1 MLLTLMVLFGF
12 VACSEKEEAAP
23 AAESEP
29 TEEAAVE
36 VNYVEEAALDH
47 FANLPSDNNMIKEDA
62 FVEKVLAGE
71 DMFVL
76 DIRQPDVYNENHVK
90 GAVNVPW
97 GSAIG
102 EALDRL
108 PMDKTIYVYCYT
120 GQTANQTVAA
130 LSVAGFDIKSVRFGW
145 NLGISKVEGYEEAS
159 ETTANS
165 LPEPQGNYFETGVKE
180 AVVDYFNGLADVSD
194 SIWKNYK
201 ISEDNAKKLID
212 EGSDDIYVLSIRR
225 AEHYSEGH
233 IPGAVNIPWGK
244 GMQES
249 FDSLPMDKK
258 IITYCYTG
266 QTAGQTVGIL
276 RFLGYDAY
284 SLNGGMGT
292 PANDPYGWA
301 NKGFEVVQ

>member
-1 MLLTLMVLFGF
+1 MLLAVMVLFGF
-12 VACSEKEEAAP
+12 VACGGKEEAAP
-23 AAESEP
+23 AAAAAEEP
-29 TEEAAVE
+29 AVE
-36 VNYVEEAALDH
+36 VNYVEEAALNH
-47 FANLPSDNNMIKEDA
+47 FANLSADNNMIKETD
-62 FVEKVLAGE
+62 FIEKVKAGE
-71 DMFVL
+71 DLFFL
-76 DIRQPDVYNENHVK
+76 DIRQPDVYGEAHVK

-97 GSAIG
+97 GAAIG
-102 EALDRL
+102 EALDNL

-145 NLGISKVEGYEEAS
+145 NLGISKVDGYEAAT
-159 ETTANS
+159 ETTVNS
-165 LPEPQGNYFETGVKE
+165 LPEPAGNYFEPGVKE
-180 AVVDYFNGLADVSD
+180 AVVDYFNGLAGVSD
-194 SIWKNYK
+194 GIWKNYK

-212 EGSDDIYVLSIRR
+212 EGSDEIFVLSIRQ
-225 AEHYSEGH
+225 AEHYAAGH
-233 IPGAVNIPWGK
+233 IPTAVNIPWGK
-244 GMQES
+244 GMQEN
-249 FDSLPMDKK
+249 FDILPMDKK

-292 PANDPYGWA
+292 PANAPYGWA